1 MTARSDTIRWYLK
14 IAAII
19 LTIGVLCGIALM
31 YVQEAPEGLGRYFI
45 ANTAFFYLLS
55 MATFIG
61 MAIAMRH
68 RSHSRFLMA
77 YTGAFLAHLVGGAVF
92 FLLAV
97 KLFDVWIDWFFLP
110 FGLCY
115 IAFTI
120 LKVSA
125 LVRMADV
132 QKSKPS

>member
-1 MTARSDTIRWYLK
+1 MTVKSDTIRWYLK
-14 IAAII
+14 TAAVI
-19 LTIGVLCGIALM
+19 LTIGVLSGVGLLFI
-31 YVQEAPEGLGRYFI
+31 QETPKGLGHYFI
-45 ANTAFFYLLS
+45 VNTAFFYLLS
-55 MATFIG
+55 MGSFIG
-61 MAIAMRH
+61 MAIGMRH

-77 YTGAFLAHLVGGAVF
+77 YMGAFVAQLVGGAVF

-125 LVRMADV
+125 LVRMADA
-132 QKSKPS
+132 QKSKSS